1 MLDTNFEYKKKKEK
15 HNMPGCT
22 FGNLLWQVSNI
33 FVILFQS
40 QMENNY
46 TKRVLQTMQGTKTV
60 LSMILIIW
68 VVFF

>member
-1 MLDTNFEYKKKKEK
+1 
-15 HNMPGCT
+15 MPGCT